1 MKKAFVL
8 GVLAIFA
15 ISICNVNAQNRTAT
29 TQQKGVKVEQTKKA
43 EPKVNPNTND
53 TPKDVK
59 VTQEKKGNVSTGK
72 AVDPKTPVSTPNNKP
87 EKQEGKTTKK
97 DSNVAPNTNTT
108 PKDVKVTQE
117 KKDTP
122 AKPKITK
129 DTKTTAPEKTTA
141 PAKTTGN
148 DRTAT
153 TQQKKDVNSLKK
165 PIGKEKAATQ
175 QTTPKKDTPTAEK
188 DNTQKNKTNI
198 NNSVPPKP
206 KNDKQQGTAKD
217 NNKDIK

>member
-15 ISICNVNAQNRTAT
+15 ISICNVNAQNRST
-29 TQQKGVKVEQTKKA
+29 TPQQKGVKVEETKKA
-43 EPKVNPNTND
+43 EPKVSPNTNE

-59 VTQEKKGNVSTGK
+59 VTQEKGVTKTGK
-72 AVDPKTPVSTPNNKP
+72 AVDPKTSTTTPTAP
-87 EKQEGKTTKK
+87 AKQEGKTTNKK
-97 DSNVAPNTNTT
+97 DGKVVSPNTNTT

-122 AKPKITK
+122 AKPKMTN
-129 DTKTTAPEKTTA
+129 DNKTTAPEKTTA
-141 PAKTTGN
+141 PAKTTGT

-153 TQQKKDVNSLKK
+153 PQQKTGVNSLKK
-165 PIGKEKAATQ
+165 PIGKEKVATQ
-175 QTTPKKDTPTAEK
+175 QTTKKEVPSTEKEKKDS
-188 DNTQKNKTNI
+188 KNV

-206 KNDKQQGTAKD
+206 KTNKQQGTAKD